1 MFCQG
6 SFLKF
11 SFKSFISVSVFACTQ
26 QQNSG
31 RGKKSVAFIYLCS
44 RSIPALLP
52 QPELRPL
59 LPAAPIL
66 QKLTL
71 SGPCLLCFRTV
82 YYTGYRQV
90 YEVRYQTAY
99 RCCPGWSQLAG
110 DAGCLYRKYPR
121 LRVPP
126 ALSFWLRMLI
136 SSPVPP
142 GNAAT
147 MSLKGTLCCCLFVFF
162 NFLFIWVVCQIFLWL
177 PSKPRVCFPFLQN
190 FPLAA

>member
-11 SFKSFISVSVFACTQ
+11 SFKSFISVSAFAYTQ
-26 QQNSG
+26 QQKSG

-59 LPAAPIL
+59 LPAPLVL
-66 QKLTL
+66 QELML

-90 YEVRYQTAY
+90 YEVRYRTAY

-110 DAGCLYRKYPR
+110 DAGCLHRKYPR
-121 LRVPP
+121 LRVQP
-126 ALSFWLRMLI
+126 ALSFWPRMLI

-147 MSLKGTLCCCLFVFF
+147 MPLKGTLCCCLSVFF
-162 NFLFIWVVCQIFLWL
+162 NFLFI
-177 PSKPRVCFPFLQN
+177 
-190 FPLAA
+190 